1 MTAKP
6 CRNAV
11 ALLLLAASLA
21 VPHGPAAALTVYDPA
36 NHAENVLQAAR
47 ALEQINHQ
55 ILALQNQ
62 AVMLQ
67 NMAKNLQNLD
77 FSSLGQINTAMARIN
92 GLMSQAEGI
101 AFTVEGTQ
109 TALQQQF
116 PGQPPADRTLSQT
129 VTDAEERWRS
139 AMNAFRQ
146 TMTTQAAVVENVRA
160 DSLTLSDL
168 VVASQNAVGSLQAQQ
183 AANQLIALTA
193 KQQLQ
198 IQSLMAAQYRAEAL
212 EQARKAQG
220 QAAAKAATERF
231 LGTGKAYTAK

>member
-1 MTAKP
+1 MIPTKTRTP
-6 CRNAV
+6 FAV
-11 ALLLLAASLA
+11 LLLVASLA
-21 VPHGPAAALTVYDPA
+21 ILSRPVGALTVYDPA
-36 NHAENVLQAAR
+36 NYSQNVLQAAR
-47 ALEQINHQ
+47 ALEQIDNQ

-77 FSSLGQINTAMARIN
+77 FSSLGQINAAMARIN

-116 PGQPPADRTLSQT
+116 PGQLPTDRTLSQT

-183 AANQLIALTA
+183 ATNQLIALTA

-220 QAAAKAATERF
+220 QAAAQAATTRF
-231 LGTGKAYTAK
+231 LGSGKAYTAK